1 VAVEHASQVSEPA
14 APVAAPVQAAVVE
27 PVVEPVVT
35 TAPAAPAEPEA
46 AAAPVVTPAPAAAPA
61 QAAPTSAQPI
71 VVPATAP
78 SAKAQ
83 ALHEV
88 VNAAG
93 LQWVET
99 DHERH
104 AQTQLRI
111 AAAHTPVRLGRER
124 KPVAPVSNEPLV
136 QVETRH

>member
-1 VAVEHASQVSEPA
+1 MATAS
-14 APVAAPVQAAVVE
+14 
-27 PVVEPVVT
+27 
-35 TAPAAPAEPEA
+35 AAPA
-46 AAAPVVTPAPAAAPA
+46 
-61 QAAPTSAQPI
+61 SAQPI

-83 ALHEV
+83 ALHDV

-99 DHERH
+99 DPERH
-104 AQTQLRI
+104 AQTQVRI
-111 AAAHTPVRLGRER
+111 AAGHTPVRLGRER
-124 KPVAPVSNEPLV
+124 KPVAAVSNEPLV

>member
-1 VAVEHASQVSEPA
+1 M
-14 APVAAPVQAAVVE
+14 
-27 PVVEPVVT
+27 
-35 TAPAAPAEPEA
+35 
-46 AAAPVVTPAPAAAPA
+46 AAAPV
-61 QAAPTSAQPI
+61 SAQPI

-99 DHERH
+99 DPERH

-124 KPVAPVSNEPLV
+124 KPVAQVSNEPLV

>member
-1 VAVEHASQVSEPA
+1 M
-14 APVAAPVQAAVVE
+14 
-27 PVVEPVVT
+27 VEPVVT
-35 TAPAAPAEPEA
+35 TAPAARPNPKPLRPRWSRPPGRRAGA
-46 AAAPVVTPAPAAAPA
+46 GRAH
-61 QAAPTSAQPI
+61 SAQPI

-99 DHERH
+99 DPERH

>member
-1 VAVEHASQVSEPA
+1 MTEVAAAPAAPAPAPA
-14 APVAAPVQAAVVE
+14 APVAPAV
-27 PVVEPVVT
+27 
-35 TAPAAPAEPEA
+35 
-46 AAAPVVTPAPAAAPA
+46 A
-61 QAAPTSAQPI
+61 QQPI

-99 DHERH
+99 DPDRH
-104 AQTQLRI
+104 AQSQLRI
-111 AAAHTPVRLGRER
+111 AAAHTPTRLGRER
-124 KPVAPVSNEPLV
+124 KPVAAVSNEPLV
-136 QVETRH
+136 QVETHR

>member
-1 VAVEHASQVSEPA
+1 
-14 APVAAPVQAAVVE
+14 
-27 PVVEPVVT
+27 
-35 TAPAAPAEPEA
+35 
-46 AAAPVVTPAPAAAPA
+46 PAAAPA

-99 DHERH
+99 DPERH